1 MDAGWC
7 LSSGG
12 AAKSHAVDYGGNLTS
27 RHEKPL
33 VRRYDDGGM
42 AAPGLADA
50 PPDLRGSDIIR
61 DAISPRNLRRP
72 REERSDW

>member
-7 LSSGG
+7 LPSGG
-12 AAKSHAVDYGGNLTS
+12 AAKSHAVDDGGNLAS

-50 PPDLRGSDIIR
+50 PPDLR
-61 DAISPRNLRRP
+61 
-72 REERSDW
+72 